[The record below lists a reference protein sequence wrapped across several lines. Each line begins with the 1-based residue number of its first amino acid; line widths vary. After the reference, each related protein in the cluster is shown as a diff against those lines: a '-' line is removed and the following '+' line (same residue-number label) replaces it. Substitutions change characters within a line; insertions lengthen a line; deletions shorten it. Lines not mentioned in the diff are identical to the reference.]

1 MYIFKQPIYIFVT
14 ALFSNQELLL
24 KYKKDIPKTWD
35 ELMSTSKYIY
45 EEEKKNNNTIIR
57 YNGLLNGNMM
67 I

>member
-1 MYIFKQPIYIFVT
+1 MYVQAT
-14 ALFSNQELLL
+14 ALFSNIDLLS
-24 KYKKDIPKTWD
+24 KYNKDIPKTWD